1 VCYYVIRPSVQVAAR
16 MRPGSVWLRRPRDV
30 DLSGMPC
37 CDDTIRDDLHLDLC
51 PCCVPRLTY
60 IFSRQGDRLL
70 VRIEDVW
77 QIGTLRSAV
86 GVHRDT
92 LVTGKLTVRPFE
104 LTRPG

>member
-1 VCYYVIRPSVQVAAR
+1 MQVAAR
-16 MRPGSVWLRRPRDV
+16 MRPGSVSLRRPRDV

-37 CDDTIRDDLHLDLC
+37 CDDIIRDDLHSSIAALQRI
-51 PCCVPRLTY
+51 PRLC
-60 IFSRQGDRLL
+60 FLSSRQGDRLL

-77 QIGTLRSAV
+77 RIGTVRSAV